1 MNRKIFQ
8 IASAYMSVIIG
19 GGFASGQEVC
29 SFSPT
34 LAGWVS
40 LARSSSGVLFAFL
53 GMQIAHIG
61 TQLKVDSHK
70 EVLQVIFGKQ
80 LSLLV
85 DLALIFFLFG
95 VGVAMLAGSGSLF
108 QEHLGLPSVVG
119 SVAMTVVIAA
129 TLCLNLH
136 RIVDLI
142 SAVTPFLIVMVVIV
156 VSYALFNNSGADYRR
171 PGSRRRAGRESRW
184 PLGLEWLVVRLVQ
197 YCGGLSAA
205 GRARWQR
212 H

>member
-1 MNRKIFQ
+1 M
-8 IASAYMSVIIG
+8 
-19 GGFASGQEVC
+19 
-29 SFSPT
+29 
-34 LAGWVS
+34 
-40 LARSSSGVLFAFL
+40 
-53 GMQIAHIG
+53 
-61 TQLKVDSHK
+61 DSHK
-70 EVLQVIFGKQ
+70 EVLQAIFGKQ

-119 SVAMTVVIAA
+119 AVAMTVVIAA

-156 VSYALFNNSGADYRR
+156 VS
-171 PGSRRRAGRESRW
+171 
-184 PLGLEWLVVRLVQ
+184 
-197 YCGGLSAA
+197 
-205 GRARWQR
+205 
-212 H
+212 